1 MTTNYLVF
9 DDELSE
15 AEQQQDTEII
25 EAILIVLEQNK
36 GADYGAKWS
45 LIRELAEDR
54 IREIT
59 TNIEV

>member
-1 MTTNYLVF
+1 MTTQYLVF
-9 DDELSE
+9 DDELPDSE
-15 AEQQQDTEII
+15 ISQNAEII
-25 EAILIVLEQNK
+25 EALLQLFEKNK

-45 LIRELAEDR
+45 LVRDLAEEK